1 MITEIPIDP
10 WLGLNNATGTKN
22 NEVEIGEWWVT
33 GNEAKYW
40 KTEHRNNV
48 T

>member
-22 NEVEIGEWWVT
+22 NEVEIGE
-33 GNEAKYW
+33 
-40 KTEHRNNV
+40 
-48 T
+48 